1 MAVKESKAAK
11 LNEPAPVP
19 VTNEDDAKKTKGVLY
34 IGIDLGTSRTSV
46 SASNGQRETVFSYV
60 GYPKDVVSKKAL
72 KKDVLF
78 GKEAIEKRMA
88 LELFR
93 PFEKGII
100 KFSTDENAS
109 IPKEQIEKHMKA
121 AKDLVRYALSL
132 CKPR

>member
-1 MAVKESKAAK
+1 MNEMAVTKAAK
-11 LNEPAPVP
+11 LGEPAPAP
-19 VTNEDDAKKTKGVLY
+19 ATSEDDAKKTKGVLY

-100 KFSTDENAS
+100 KFSTDENA
-109 IPKEQIEKHMKA
+109 
-121 AKDLVRYALSL
+121 
-132 CKPR
+132 